1 MKKLLLAT
9 ILLFS
14 LLIIIIGS
22 GCKKTTT
29 PTDIPAV
36 TTQDV
41 MLDVTTTTAQSGG
54 TITSVG
60 SSAISDNGIVYSATN
75 PLPTLANTKV
85 SSPLITT
92 SYTFTTNITSLTANT
107 TYYVRAYATNQFGTA
122 YGAVV
127 KFTTSSNLSSVAGV
141 VTTVAGNGNPG
152 FGDGLGTGAQFNNP
166 GGLAVDAQ
174 GNVYISDTFNNRI
187 RKMGTDGTVTT
198 IAGNG
203 TAGYVDG
210 PSGSA
215 EFYAPAGLT
224 LDASGNIYVA
234 DFGNNVIRKI
244 SADGT
249 TVSTFAG
256 NGYAAFVDGAAAKVA
271 AFNGPSGVAFDSK
284 GSLFVVD
291 QNNNMIRK
299 ISKAS
304 VSLVAGLLPQGYVN
318 GTVDSVKGVWG
329 YFRHPSAIAI
339 DANDNLYIADRGNSA
354 IREITPAGVITTVAG
369 GPGQTALVGLPS
381 GLCVDKLGNIYITD
395 ESGQIIELTAARTL
409 YDLAGGAN
417 VSGFADGTGT
427 AAQFNQPQGIG
438 IDANGNIYVADY
450 SNNRIRKVVVTT
462 VNNN

>member
-9 ILLFS
+9 IYLFS
-14 LLIIIIGS
+14 LLIIITGS

-29 PTDIPAV
+29 PTDVPTV

-41 MLDVTTTTAQSGG
+41 MLDVTSTTAQSGG
-54 TITSVG
+54 TITSIG
-60 SSAISDNGIVYSATN
+60 SSAVNDNGIVYSSTN
-75 PLPTLANTKV
+75 QLPTLANTKV
-85 SSPLITT
+85 SSALITN
-92 SYTFTTNITSLTANT
+92 SYTFTTNITALTANT
-107 TYYVRAYATNQFGTA
+107 TYYVRAYATNQFGTG

-127 KFTTSSNLSSVAGV
+127 KFTTSSTLSSLAGI
-141 VTTVAGNGNPG
+141 VTTIAGSGSPG
-152 FGDGLGTGAQFNNP
+152 FGDGFGSGALFNNP
-166 GGLAVDAQ
+166 GCLAVDAQ
-174 GNVYISDTFNNRI
+174 GNIYISDTFNNRI
-187 RKMGTDGTVTT
+187 RKMGPDGTVTT

-203 TAGYVDG
+203 TAGYQDG

-224 LDASGNIYVA
+224 LDVSGNIYVA

-256 NGYAAFVDGAAAKVA
+256 NGFAAFVDGAAAKVA
-271 AFNGPSGVAFDSK
+271 AFNGPAGVAFDSK

-291 QNNNMIRK
+291 QNDNVVRK

-304 VSLVAGLLPQGYVN
+304 VSLVAGSLRPGYIN
-318 GTVDSVKGVWG
+318 ATVDSVKGVWG
-329 YFRHPSAIAI
+329 YFRHPCAIAI

-354 IREITPAGVITTVAG
+354 IREITPAGVITTIAG

-381 GLCVDKLGNIYITD
+381 GLCIDKLGNIYLTD
-395 ESGQIIELTAARTL
+395 ETGQVIELTAARTL
-409 YDLAGGAN
+409 YDLAGSAN
-417 VSGFADGTGT
+417 VAGFADGTGT

-438 IDANGNIYVADY
+438 IDANGNIYVADNN
-450 SNNRIRKVVVTT
+450 NNRIRKVILTT